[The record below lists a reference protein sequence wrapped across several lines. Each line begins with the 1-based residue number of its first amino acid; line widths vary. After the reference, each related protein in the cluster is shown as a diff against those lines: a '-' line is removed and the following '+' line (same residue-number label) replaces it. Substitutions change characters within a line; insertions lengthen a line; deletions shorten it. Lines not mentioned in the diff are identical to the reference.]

1 MSEKEKNFLEQLAKL
16 PPELQDR
23 MADQLAGAVTAVE
36 VLAAKETEK
45 KAG

>member
-1 MSEKEKNFLEQLAKL
+1 MSEKEKYFLEQLAKL

-36 VLAAKETEK
+36 VLSGMTPEK
-45 KAG
+45 KAS